1 MTVYIEEGQVP
12 NRKQCF
18 HPHANLADD
27 KRLLQLHTCDLRNI
41 NSQTGS
47 LLFTGDE
54 EIQRPGHILVLH
66 HSSLVPINTDA
77 PLTQEIDLQ
86 AGSHNAPDESVHRRA
101 TRAHTIP
108 NELEP
113 NSPEKAPRATIT
125 TISPHD
131 NVVSS
136 QTPTSLT
143 HIPGD
148 NSHLAETQ
156 TGNISKSLDPEV
168 LEAIDKRL
176 DDNTS
181 KGPPIH
187 DDIFVRWNDIFK
199 EGLPKEEITDLFKK
213 YAIPENC
220 GLVAV
225 CLAALGS
232 LLTKLAEKED
242 IDRVSLITT
251 LSDTTRLLIDLQ
263 RDETLTRRLIILSN
277 LNPSLKATLNA
288 TTADEFGR
296 DTKNGKVFGKVCQRP
311 QTPGEEAPA
320 VISQDAKKPE
330 CSSSSNTVSPDGDEE
345 AIEVFHPRSQV
356 ILPPEENFE
365 STNEFILQETS
376 LNHSVNTLSGR
387 LKHFIPV
394 WKELFSDKVVEWLE
408 GYIIPF
414 TDPLIQLREP
424 AEPNWSKNE
433 RMLLADHIRQLLFKV
448 ALILGPEIGS
458 NPDIKR
464 FCKGASNLRPAL
476 PRYNVTWD
484 PKIVLD
490 SISKWFPNEEIP
502 LQHLS
507 GKLATL
513 LALTTGQRLQTL
525 IAIDI
530 RNIEKTEEH
539 IAIKIPA
546 HLKTSGHQRLQPNLI
561 LPFYPEDPTICVA
574 RALEIYLDRTRHLRN
589 ETTSPFIS

>member
-1 MTVYIEEGQVP
+1 MTF
-12 NRKQCF
+12 KQRC
-18 HPHANLADD
+18 NADNNVQESY
-27 KRLLQLHTCDLRNI
+27 K
-41 NSQTGS
+41 
-47 LLFTGDE
+47 
-54 EIQRPGHILVLH
+54 
-66 HSSLVPINTDA
+66 SSSADPSD
-77 PLTQEIDLQ
+77 
-86 AGSHNAPDESVHRRA
+86 
-101 TRAHTIP
+101 TIP

-181 KGPPIH
+181 K
-187 DDIFVRWNDIFK
+187 
-199 EGLPKEEITDLFKK
+199 
-213 YAIPENC
+213 
-220 GLVAV
+220 
-225 CLAALGS
+225 
-232 LLTKLAEKED
+232 
-242 IDRVSLITT
+242 
-251 LSDTTRLLIDLQ
+251 
-263 RDETLTRRLIILSN
+263 
-277 LNPSLKATLNA
+277 
-288 TTADEFGR
+288 
-296 DTKNGKVFGKVCQRP
+296 
-311 QTPGEEAPA
+311 GEEAPA

-433 RMLLADHIRQLLFKV
+433 RMLLADHIRQLLFK
-448 ALILGPEIGS
+448 
-458 NPDIKR
+458 
-464 FCKGASNLRPAL
+464 GA
-476 PRYNVTWD
+476 
-484 PKIVLD
+484 IQ
-490 SISKWFPNEEIP
+490 E
-502 LQHLS
+502 
-507 GKLATL
+507 
-513 LALTTGQRLQTL
+513 
-525 IAIDI
+525 
-530 RNIEKTEEH
+530 
-539 IAIKIPA
+539 
-546 HLKTSGHQRLQPNLI
+546 
-561 LPFYPEDPTICVA
+561 
-574 RALEIYLDRTRHLRN
+574 
-589 ETTSPFIS
+589 